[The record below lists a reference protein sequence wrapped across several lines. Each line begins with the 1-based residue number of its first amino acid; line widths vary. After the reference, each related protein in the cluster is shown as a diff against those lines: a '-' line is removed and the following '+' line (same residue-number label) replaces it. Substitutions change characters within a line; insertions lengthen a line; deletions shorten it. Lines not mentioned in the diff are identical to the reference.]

1 MADDASHIPHTAEPE
16 AVDNSMALEIVND
29 IKAELAGVARAMVN
43 ALKDGKISP
52 AEGMAIGMK
61 GMTLA
66 SNVLSLVQ
74 DATPDERDQ
83 VLNILEHGVMTLP

>member
-1 MADDASHIPHTAEPE
+1 MADTTTPIPTPHTAEADPT
-16 AVDNSMALEIVND
+16 MALDIVND
-29 IKAELAGVARAMVN
+29 IKAELAGVARAMVT

-66 SNVLSLVQ
+66 SNVLALVQ
-74 DATPDERDQ
+74 DASPDERDQ
-83 VLNILEHGVMTLP
+83 VLNILEHGVITLP